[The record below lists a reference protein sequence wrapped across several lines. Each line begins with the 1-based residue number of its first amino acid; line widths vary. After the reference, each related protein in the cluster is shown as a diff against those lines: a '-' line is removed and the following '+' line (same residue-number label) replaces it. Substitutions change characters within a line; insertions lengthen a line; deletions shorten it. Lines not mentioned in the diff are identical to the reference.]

1 MRFLVEVSLS
11 SLAIVVFVRPFVVA
25 LDVALVP
32 VFLVFFG
39 GGATSTSS
47 AELPFATEAPTQ
59 VTLVVAFVPVRVE
72 LRVERVVEAP

>member
-1 MRFLVEVSLS
+1 M
-11 SLAIVVFVRPFVVA
+11 VFVRLFTVA
-25 LDVALVP
+25 LDVAFAP

-39 GGATSTSS
+39 GGATSTSP

-72 LRVERVVEAP
+72 LRVERVAGAP